1 MTDASP
7 RDQGL
12 AGLSLDPELLARE
25 LAAELDGD
33 PLDAIAIDDGEE
45 HSLDAARACDQGL
58 ILLTQGHDQRLQGLQ
73 VFCEHRDPRA
83 VPLLLP
89 LCNVPARLSG

>member
-25 LAAELDGD
+25 LAAHAAVSVAID
-33 PLDAIAIDDGEE
+33 PHLAQLEDEMEQLDALHAAPRCSQGPAGQPGGTRQLVLGRHAHAIRQQCAG
-45 HSLDAARACDQGL
+45 AIR
-58 ILLTQGHDQRLQGLQ
+58 
-73 VFCEHRDPRA
+73 
-83 VPLLLP
+83 
-89 LCNVPARLSG
+89 

>member
-1 MTDASP
+1 MLSS

-33 PLDAIAIDDGEE
+33 PLDAIAVDDGEE
-45 HSLDAARACDQGL
+45 HSLEAAGPV
-58 ILLTQGHDQRLQGLQ
+58 IGG
-73 VFCEHRDPRA
+73 
-83 VPLLLP
+83 
-89 LCNVPARLSG
+89 